1 MKLHNYIFIFLL
13 SNLLHSQELKTETKL
28 YLEDFKKRN
37 KDTIDINNP
46 RKIFEIGY
54 NNSYFGNNDRGEE
67 MMQFGLKN
75 MKDATTED
83 IRHSSVQNT
92 KNGFFVQA
100 IEKLDKACV
109 LDPTSHGYYGW
120 VLLFFYHDYK
130 KALEHFN
137 LYDNLTPNFS
147 DVANGDD
154 IHFLKGIAEMK
165 LGNYKKSI
173 LEFNLSQ
180 SISDKRGGKLNYPFE
195 LQLYKGRCYEKLKN
209 YKKALNCYNIANQ
222 IAEVSDN
229 YYYKAMLLKKMQ
241 QPNQALINL
250 EKAYQLIKVGR
261 KNRDNYYEVFDEIY
275 IQDVSNELEKL
286 KK

>member
-1 MKLHNYIFIFLL
+1 MKLYNCICFFLL
-13 SNLLHSQELKTETKL
+13 SNFIYSQEFKTETKL
-28 YLEDFKKRN
+28 YLEDLKKRN
-37 KDTIDINNP
+37 NDTLDITTP

-54 NNSYFGNNDRGEE
+54 RNCYYGQNERGEE
-67 MMQFGLKN
+67 LMQFGLKN
-75 MKDATTED
+75 MKDVTPED

-109 LDPTSHGYYGW
+109 LDSTSHGYYGW

-130 KALEHFN
+130 RALEHFN
-137 LYDNLTPNFS
+137 LYDNLTPTFS

-173 LEFNLSQ
+173 IEFNLSQ
-180 SISDKRGGKLNYPFE
+180 STSDKRGAKLNYPFE
-195 LQLYKGRCYEKLKN
+195 LQLYKGRCYEKVKKF
-209 YKKALNCYNIANQ
+209 KKALNCYDIANK
-222 IAEVSDN
+222 IVEVSDN

-241 QPNQALINL
+241 QPKQALINL

-275 IQDVSNELEKL
+275 IQDISNELESL